1 MRTVT
6 LFFIAIL
13 FQTNGT
19 FAQSPETVAYVQ
31 EALQGLGLDPGTAD
45 GAWGPRSRK
54 ALNEYRAT
62 LNLPEEENV
71 TGSSLYFLHRNAPA
85 GPSLPY
91 PGVLLEGFEERR
103 AYLKKYPNISNRHC
117 NNNLGLSQV
126 TAEWEPVTRF
136 SEDDVSFTKGYTSDG
151 ADWFSGISEGISVSS
166 ANCAAGDNLQCDILW
181 DYIQKW
187 PAAGALTTGV
197 NKRPNSENFDGVA
210 WIANTV
216 LQPLVF
222 ATALAIETEQPP
234 VEEVAPVV
242 DWLYDRV
249 NHFNFVSTKNTGV
262 GDPASTIARNHAL
275 AAVLPSMTLGAL
287 LGDAAL
293 FERGLPQFEA
303 AMLSQRG
310 DGSFPTETRR
320 GSRALHYTGLQ
331 LSYLYAMAEVA
342 KSQEFDLYDVRWPKG
357 ESLHKGVGY
366 ALSGW
371 SNWGKH
377 VLKYAKVNHAAPKT
391 ATSPMATY
399 FEGNL
404 GWLPIYVRRFPDH
417 PNVDRMRE
425 LVLDPVICSRRHIEQ
440 GRSDK
445 SWCDRAGTPP
455 LSLRAMLLDQSVKMP
470 VFNHAM
476 GFNAAC
482 FLSETDGL
490 F

>member
-1 MRTVT
+1 MRVVT
-6 LFFIAIL
+6 LICL
-13 FQTNGT
+13 FLFGSISGLS
-19 FAQSPETVAYVQ
+19 AQSAETVAYVQ
-31 EALQGLGLDPGTAD
+31 EALQELGLDPGTAD

-62 LNLPEEENV
+62 LNLPEQEIV
-71 TGSSLYFLHRNAPA
+71 MGSTLYFLHRNAPA
-85 GPSLPY
+85 EPSLQY
-91 PGVLLEGFEERR
+91 PGRILEGFEERS
-103 AYLKKYPNISNRHC
+103 AYLEKYPNIRDRHC
-117 NNNLGLSQV
+117 NNNLGLATVQPD
-126 TAEWEPVTRF
+126 WEPVSRF
-136 SEDDVSFTKGYTSDG
+136 TEDKASFVKGYISNQD
-151 ADWFSGISEGISVSS
+151 DWFSAISEGLAVSS
-166 ANCAAGDNLQCDILW
+166 ASCAAGDSAQCDILW
-181 DYIQKW
+181 DYIKKW
-187 PAAGALTTGV
+187 PAEDALTTPV
-197 NKRPNSENFDGVA
+197 KKRPNSENFDGVA

-222 ATALAIETEQPP
+222 ATALVIETKNPP
-234 VEEVAPVV
+234 TEEVAPVL

-249 NHFNFVSTKNTGV
+249 NHFNFVSQKNTGV
-262 GDPASTIARNHAL
+262 GALNSTIARNHAL

-287 LGDAAL
+287 LGDATL

-331 LSYLYAMAEVA
+331 LSYLFAMAEIA
-342 KSQEFDLYDVRWPKG
+342 KSQDFDLYDVRWPKG
-357 ESLHKGVGY
+357 ESLHKGVGF

-391 ATSPMATY
+391 AVSPVTTY
-399 FEGNL
+399 FEGNF
-404 GWLPIYVRRFPDH
+404 GWLPIYVRRFSDH
-417 PNVDRMRE
+417 PNVDRMRD
-425 LVLDPVICSRRHIEQ
+425 LVLDPVICSPRHIAE

-445 SWCDRAGTPP
+445 NWCSKAGTPP
-455 LSLRAMLLDQSVKMP
+455 LSLSAMLLDRSVKMP

>member
-1 MRTVT
+1 MRLVT
-6 LFFIAIL
+6 LFCL
-13 FQTNGT
+13 FVLVSVSGLS
-19 FAQSPETVAYVQ
+19 AQSRETVAYVQ

-54 ALNEYRAT
+54 ALNEYRVS
-62 LNLPEEENV
+62 LNLPEHEDIM
-71 TGSSLYFLHRNAPA
+71 GSTLYFLHRNAPA
-85 GPSLPY
+85 APSLPY
-91 PGVLLEGFEERR
+91 PGRILEGFEDRQS
-103 AYLKKYPNISNRHC
+103 YLEKFPDIRNRHC
-117 NNNLGLSQV
+117 NNNLQLAPVSSD
-126 TAEWEPVTRF
+126 WEPVL
-136 SEDDVSFTKGYTSDG
+136 SFTEGNASFSRGYIADQN
-151 ADWFSGISEGISVSS
+151 DWFSGISEGIAISS
-166 ANCAAGDNLQCDILW
+166 GRCVAGDDAQCAVLW

-187 PAAGALTTGV
+187 PAVGALTTPV
-197 NKRPNSENFDGVA
+197 KKRPNSENFDGVA
-210 WIANTV
+210 WIANSV
-216 LQPLVF
+216 LQPIIF
-222 ATALAIETEQPP
+222 ATALVIETKNPP
-234 VEEVAPVV
+234 ANEIAPVL

-249 NHFNFVSTKNTGV
+249 NHFNFVSTKNTRV
-262 GDPASTIARNHAL
+262 GDPASTTARNHAL

-287 LGDAAL
+287 LGDAIL

-331 LSYLYAMAEVA
+331 LSYLFAMAEVA
-342 KSQEFDLYDVRWPKG
+342 KSQDFDLYDVRWPKG
-357 ESLHKGVGY
+357 ESLHKGVSY

-391 ATSPMATY
+391 PISPMATY
-399 FEGNL
+399 FEGNM
-404 GWLPIYVRRFPDH
+404 GWLPIYVRRFNDH
-417 PNVDRMRE
+417 PNVERMRD
-425 LVLDPVICSRRHIEQ
+425 LVLDPVICSPRHIAD

-445 SWCDRAGTPP
+445 SWCDKAGVPP
-455 LSLRAMLLDQSVKMP
+455 LSLSAMLLDRSVKMP
-470 VFNHAM
+470 VFNHSM